1 LKANKTSH
9 DLYGLLSGA
18 DVEGAGDGAAA
29 KGFAFGKGAGA
40 APVVV
45 DELGEGGALA
55 VVKIGLV

>member
-1 LKANKTSH
+1 LS
-9 DLYGLLSGA
+9 SGA
-18 DVEGAGDGAAA
+18 DVEGAGAGAAA

-55 VVKIGLV
+55 VVEIGLV